1 MPLKMDA
8 CLITTKRERQPVRG
22 SPASRAGDITDASL
36 KENLAQFQKEVKRFK
51 ESNNIR
57 YQLRSAAEVE
67 REARELKK
75 ERNALAKQ
83 NEALKQRVQELKG
96 EMRISKEPSVVLRD
110 VKSWG
115 RISSAS
121 TAAM

>member
-1 MPLKMDA
+1 MTFA
-8 CLITTKRERQPVRG
+8 
-22 SPASRAGDITDASL
+22 
-36 KENLAQFQKEVKRFK
+36 

-110 VKSWG
+110 VKKLGQNLIREYGSDVK
-115 RISSAS
+115 
-121 TAAM
+121 